1 MKKHGQIKNEKPFQG
16 KKKQDIKPQIFI
28 YRGLF
33 YIKKKFNK
41 HIKYFT
47 KDQMEKNGC
56 NVYIIQSE
64 SQFAK

>member
-1 MKKHGQIKNEKPFQG
+1 MKKHGWVKKNKTVSKEKTRYKTP
-16 KKKQDIKPQIFI
+16 DIHI

-47 KDQMEKNGC
+47 KDQMEKKR
-56 NVYIIQSE
+56 V
-64 SQFAK
+64 